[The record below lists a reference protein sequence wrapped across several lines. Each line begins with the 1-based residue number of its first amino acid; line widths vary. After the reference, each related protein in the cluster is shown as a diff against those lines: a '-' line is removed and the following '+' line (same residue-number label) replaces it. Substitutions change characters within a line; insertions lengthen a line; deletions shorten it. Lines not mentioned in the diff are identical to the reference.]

1 MDFSKQMDIDFLG
14 PIYDNLLN
22 RFSKFQVNA
31 KDEIYNRFKDI
42 EKLKEFKGKPK
53 EHWENEDFQGKLV
66 GWLQESGQLLIRVFT
81 LLWFPICWFVVTRRG
96 YNIGGINVNDYPYR
110 NPSINRRSFSNISKI
125 YEQAGGK
132 GKRQT
137 GGASGGGAPLK
148 FTIIGTYESVEAP
161 YQILAEQDT
170 SIVGG
175 LKTWAIDSLATIS
188 ALGRLMLSMILNV
201 CSPLTGF
208 DNAADSNLFKFMLS
222 IPIGYIMCPIILLG
236 GMLLVT
242 IFGMLVLLLKVKD
255 YWWPFVGSRTF
266 SPIALMF
273 ILVILGIFAP
283 YASLILALSF
293 LFAMIFSTIHWFG
306 IMLFI
311 IGAPIIFI
319 AKKLQSGE
327 SEQISKMMRGIGN
340 GTFWIYMI
348 MILFGPTKNIWGNGA
363 TIGGLLYLIY
373 LAISTRGQ
381 ILKN

>member
-1 MDFSKQMDIDFLG
+1 MSFSKQMDIDFLG
-14 PIYDNLLN
+14 PIYDNLLS
-22 RFSKFQVNA
+22 RFSKFQRNA

-42 EKLKEFKGKPK
+42 EKLRDFKTKDA
-53 EHWENEDFQGKLV
+53 EEWENEDFQGKIV
-66 GWLQESGQLLIRVFT
+66 GWFQECGILLIKVFT

-110 NPSINRRSFSNISKI
+110 NPSINRKSFSNISKI
-125 YEQAGGK
+125 YDQAGGK
-132 GKRQT
+132 KAT
-137 GGASGGGAPLK
+137 GGSGPLK
-148 FTIIGTYESVEAP
+148 FTIIGTYDSVEAP

-175 LKTWAIDSLATIS
+175 LKTWVIDSLATIS
-188 ALGRLMLSMILNV
+188 ALGRLMLSMLLNIS
-201 CSPLTGF
+201 SPLTGF

-222 IPIGYIMCPIILLG
+222 IPIGYIMCPLILLG

-242 IFGMLVLLLKVKD
+242 VFGMLILLLKVKD

-266 SPIALMF
+266 SPLVLMF
-273 ILVILGIFAP
+273 ILIILGIFAP
-283 YASLILALSF
+283 YGSLILALSF

-340 GTFWIYMI
+340 GTFWIYMC
-348 MILFGPTKNIWGNGA
+348 MVLFGPTKAIWGNGA
-363 TIGGLLYLIY
+363 TMGGLFYLIY
-373 LAISTRGQ
+373 LAFSTRGQ